1 MKRSKTISLRTAV
14 TKTREVRLFLA
25 IACSVVLL
33 SLNLP
38 ATIHADDGDLDPGF
52 GEGGKITTGF
62 GNGANSIAVQPDGKL
77 VLAGGGTTDFALAR
91 YNGDGTLDSSFGENG
106 KVTTE
111 ILHHYNWAFAVAI
124 QTDGKIVAAGG
135 AGDFSTSDGFALVRY
150 NSDGSLDSSF
160 GDGGKV
166 TTAFDGD
173 WNGEI
178 SPMSESEAYAIAIQS
193 DGMIVAGGYV
203 DGIPAHFALARYKYN
218 GKLDKSFG
226 DGGKVTTSF
235 SNFSV
240 TARSMAIQP
249 DGKIVLAGHAGS
261 QDGRVDFALA
271 RYNSDGSLDSTF
283 GASGKVTTD
292 LFGQVDAAYAAALQ
306 PDGRIVLVGFS
317 GIVAG
322 FGSGGEDA
330 VDFALVRY
338 NSDGSLDKSFGS
350 GGKVVTDF
358 GNNEA
363 IYAVGIQRDGCI
375 VAAGAA
381 LFGNTSDFALARYNS
396 DGSLDSTFG
405 STGKITTDI
414 SGWDEATALAILPGG
429 RIVAAGYSST
439 GFALACYQIEA
450 FIPNITGAEVG
461 GKKLYVYGKNFDNGA
476 ELMMN
481 GEKQKKTF
489 NDEVTPATMLV
500 AGKSGRNIAP
510 GETVTLQVRNSDGS
524 MSNQFSFTRPVQ

>member
-1 MKRSKTISLRTAV
+1 
-14 TKTREVRLFLA
+14 
-25 IACSVVLL
+25 
-33 SLNLP
+33 
-38 ATIHADDGDLDPGF
+38 
-52 GEGGKITTGF
+52 
-62 GNGANSIAVQPDGKL
+62 
-77 VLAGGGTTDFALAR
+77 
-91 YNGDGTLDSSFGENG
+91 
-106 KVTTE
+106 
-111 ILHHYNWAFAVAI
+111 
-124 QTDGKIVAAGG
+124 
-135 AGDFSTSDGFALVRY
+135 
-150 NSDGSLDSSF
+150 
-160 GDGGKV
+160 
-166 TTAFDGD
+166 
-173 WNGEI
+173 
-178 SPMSESEAYAIAIQS
+178 
-193 DGMIVAGGYV
+193 
-203 DGIPAHFALARYKYN
+203 
-218 GKLDKSFG
+218 
-226 DGGKVTTSF
+226 
-235 SNFSV
+235 
-240 TARSMAIQP
+240 MAIQP
-249 DGKIVLAGHAGS
+249 DGKIVLAGYGGNQYSGAE
-261 QDGRVDFALA
+261 FALA

-306 PDGRIVLVGFS
+306 PDGRIVLAGFS

-363 IYAVGIQRDGCI
+363 IYAVGVQSGGRI

-381 LFGNTSDFALARYNS
+381 GFGDTSDFALARYNP

-405 STGKITTDI
+405 STGKITTDF
-414 SGWDEATALAILPGG
+414 SGWDEAYALAILPSG
-429 RIVAAGYSST
+429 RIVAAGASST
-439 GFALACYQIEA
+439 GGFALACYQIEA

-476 ELMMN
+476 ELLMN

-500 AGKSGRNIAP
+500 ARKSGSNIAP
-510 GETVTLQVRNSDGS
+510 GETATLQVRNSDGS